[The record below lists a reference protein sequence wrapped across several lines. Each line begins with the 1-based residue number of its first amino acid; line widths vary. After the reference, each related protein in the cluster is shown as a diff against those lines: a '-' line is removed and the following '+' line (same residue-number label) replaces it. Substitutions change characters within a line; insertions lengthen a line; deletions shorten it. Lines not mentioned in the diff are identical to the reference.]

1 MKTISPE
8 IIDRAKVWLSNEYDA
23 ETRKQVQELIDNN
36 PDELLESFYKNLE
49 FGTGGLR
56 GIMGIG
62 TNRMNTYTVAMATQ
76 GFANYIKMMFPNI
89 EQPQIAIAYDCR
101 NNSQEFAKTAAE
113 VMSANGIKVFIF
125 NSLRPTPELS
135 FAIRELKCQAGIVIT
150 ASHNPKEYNGYKAYW
165 EDGGQ
170 LVSPHDKNVITEV
183 EKITDF
189 SMVNFNVN
197 NDLIEYL
204 DEKFDEI
211 YINKILGLSLSPES
225 IKNQKDLVFVYTPIH
240 GTGGQ
245 IIPKLFSKAGF
256 NNVYSVEEQMIVD
269 GNFPT
274 VVSPNPEEKA
284 ALTLAIEK
292 AKEVNAD
299 VVLATDPDADRVGIA
314 VKDENG
320 EFVLLNGNQTAALL
334 TYYLLTR
341 WSELGKLTEKE
352 YIVKTIVTTELLF
365 DMANKFNVKKFD
377 VLTGFKFIADTIL
390 NNPEMTF
397 IGGGEES
404 YGFLIG
410 DFVRDKDANSACF
423 MIAEITA
430 WAAEQ
435 NKTLYQI
442 LKEIYKEFGFYK
454 EGLLSLTKKGIS
466 GSEEIKNMMY
476 RFRNDTPKEILGS
489 KIVEIKD
496 YKTSICKDV
505 NSGLETIIN
514 LPKSDVLQFFTE
526 DGTKISIR
534 PSGTEPKIKFYFG
547 IKAKLNEIADFEVV
561 NNELN
566 NKINA
571 LIKLFSEE

>member
-1 MKTISPE
+1 MKSISPE
-8 IIDRAKVWLSNEYDA
+8 IIERAKVWLSDQYDS
-23 ETRKQVQELIDNN
+23 ETRKQVKDLIDNN

-89 EQPQIAIAYDCR
+89 QQPQIAIAYDCR
-101 NNSQEFAKTAAE
+101 NNSKEFARTSAE

-170 LVSPHDKNVITEV
+170 LVNPHDKNVITEV

-189 SMVNFNVN
+189 SMVNFNAN
-197 NDLIEYL
+197 ENLIEYL

-211 YINKILGLSLSPES
+211 YINKILDLSLSPDA
-225 IKNQKDLVFVYTPIH
+225 IKKQQDLVFVYTPIH

-245 IIPKLFSKAGF
+245 IIPNLFRKAGF
-256 NNVYSVEEQMIVD
+256 KNIHCVEEQMIVD

-292 AKEVNAD
+292 AKQVNAD

-320 EFVLLNGNQTAALL
+320 EFILLNGNQTAAIL
-334 TYYLLTR
+334 TYYLLAR
-341 WSELGKLTEKE
+341 WNELGKITGKE

-365 DMANKFNVKKFD
+365 DIANKFKVEKFD

-423 MIAEITA
+423 MIAEIAA

-466 GSEEIKNMMY
+466 GSEEIKNMMHK
-476 RFRNDTPKEILGS
+476 FRNEPPKEILGS

-496 YKTSICKDV
+496 YKTSVCK
-505 NSGLETIIN
+505 NINAGLETTIN

-547 IKAKLNEIADFEVV
+547 IKTKLNNIADFEVV

-566 NKINA
+566 DKINN
-571 LIKLFSEE
+571 LIKLFSE

>member
-101 NNSQEFAKTAAE
+101 NNSQEFAKTAAD

-256 NNVYSVEEQMIVD
+256 NNVYIVEEQMIVD

-341 WSELGKLTEKE
+341 WSELGKLTGKE

>member
-1 MKTISPE
+1 MKSISPE
-8 IIDRAKVWLSNEYDA
+8 IIERARVWLSNEYDA

-36 PDELLESFYKNLE
+36 PEELLESFYKNLE

-76 GFANYIKMMFPNI
+76 GFANYIKLMFPNI

-101 NNSQEFAKTAAE
+101 NNSPEFAKTAAE

-170 LVSPHDKNVITEV
+170 LVSPHDKNVIGEV

-189 SMVNFNVN
+189 SMVNFNAN

-211 YINKILGLSLSPES
+211 YINKILDLSLSPET
-225 IKNQKDLVFVYTPIH
+225 IEKQQDLVFVYTPIH

-256 NNVYSVEEQMIVD
+256 KNVHCVEEQMIVD

-292 AKEVNAD
+292 AKKVNAD

-341 WSELGKLTEKE
+341 WNELGKLSGKE

-365 DMANKFNVKKFD
+365 DMANKYNVEKFD
-377 VLTGFKFIADTIL
+377 VLTGFKFIADKIL

-423 MIAEITA
+423 MIAEIAA

-476 RFRNDTPKEILGS
+476 RFRNETPKEILGS
-489 KIVEIKD
+489 KIIEIKD

-505 NSGLETIIN
+505 ISGTETIID

-547 IKAKLNEIADFEVV
+547 IKAKLNDSADFEVV
-561 NNELN
+561 DSELN
-566 NKINA
+566 NKINS
-571 LIKLFSEE
+571 LIKLFSEG